1 MKHFEQAIANALHEA
16 ERAILQLVELEEPV
30 WSNIFCIEGGKSNK
44 PFSVGR
50 IRATGVYKIYHKD
63 DLTTPVVI
71 GEGSVGTR
79 KGRHVT
85 VMRNGGKSKTH
96 ENGSSSPCSTATK
109 MYKYDSNLTRGDPL
123 PMRKVDICATFST
136 KFLKTSDARIEQ
148 VRSCLGHAFCQCVH
162 GTIWRHDSK

>member
-16 ERAILQLVELEEPV
+16 ERAIQQVVELEEPV
-30 WSNIFCIEGGKSNK
+30 WSNIFCIEGGKSNMPLSK
-44 PFSVGR
+44 GGKGK
-50 IRATGVYKIYHKD
+50 TGVYKIYHKD

-109 MYKYDSNLTRGDPL
+109 MYKYDSTLTNYFFQWCEL
-123 PMRKVDICATFST
+123 PKSISSHYEAILIQQ
-136 KFLKTSDARIEQ
+136 LKPVFNDQKMAG
-148 VRSCLGHAFCQCVH
+148 L
-162 GTIWRHDSK
+162 

>member
-1 MKHFEQAIANALHEA
+1 MKHFEQAIANALYEA
-16 ERAILQLVELEEPV
+16 ERAILEVVELEEPV
-30 WSNIFCIEGGKSNK
+30 WSNIFCIDGGKSNMPLSK
-44 PFSVGR
+44 GGKGK
-50 IRATGVYKIYHKD
+50 TGVYKIYHKD

-109 MYKYDSNLTRGDPL
+109 MYKYDSTLTNYFFQWCEL
-123 PMRKVDICATFST
+123 PKSISSHYEAILIQQ
-136 KFLKTSDARIEQ
+136 LKPVFNDQKMAG
-148 VRSCLGHAFCQCVH
+148 L
-162 GTIWRHDSK
+162 

>member
-30 WSNIFCIEGGKSNK
+30 WSNIFCIEGGKSNMPLSK
-44 PFSVGR
+44 GGKGK
-50 IRATGVYKIYHKD
+50 TGVYKIYHKD

-109 MYKYDSNLTRGDPL
+109 MYKYDSTLTNYFFQWCEL
-123 PMRKVDICATFST
+123 PKSISSHYEAILIQQ
-136 KFLKTSDARIEQ
+136 LKPVFNDQKMAG
-148 VRSCLGHAFCQCVH
+148 L
-162 GTIWRHDSK
+162 

>member
-30 WSNIFCIEGGKSNK
+30 WSNIFCIEGGKSNMPLSK
-44 PFSVGR
+44 GGKGK
-50 IRATGVYKIYHKD
+50 TGVYKIYHKD

-71 GEGSVGTR
+71 GEGNVGNR

-109 MYKYDSNLTRGDPL
+109 MYKYDSTLTNYFFQWCEL
-123 PMRKVDICATFST
+123 PKSISSHYEAILIQQ
-136 KFLKTSDARIEQ
+136 LKPVFNDQKMAG
-148 VRSCLGHAFCQCVH
+148 L
-162 GTIWRHDSK
+162 

>member
-30 WSNIFCIEGGKSNK
+30 WSNIFCIDGGKSNMPLSK
-44 PFSVGR
+44 GGKGK
-50 IRATGVYKIYHKD
+50 TGVYKIYHKD

-109 MYKYDSNLTRGDPL
+109 MYKYDSTLTNYFFQWCEL
-123 PMRKVDICATFST
+123 PKSISSHYEAILIQQ
-136 KFLKTSDARIEQ
+136 LKPVFNDQKMAG
-148 VRSCLGHAFCQCVH
+148 L
-162 GTIWRHDSK
+162 